1 MGTKTRGRMG
11 YVTVAAGVMVAMMA
25 IQTGASAGHDDPDND
40 WPDCSKVFVT
50 PSVLW
55 PPNRKFVEVTVG
67 GAVDPDGD
75 ELTYSMRSVDQ
86 DEPLMSEGDN
96 TSPDAQRTSNPKTVR
111 LRAERSA
118 AGDGRVYQILLD
130 IEDSHGHTCNEGPT
144 ISVPR
149 EKKGEPAHFSGLVA
163 NSFGE

>member
-1 MGTKTRGRMG
+1 MASSGRRSKR
-11 YVTVAAGVMVAMMA
+11 YVIVGLGLIVSMIA
-25 IQTGASAGHDDPDND
+25 IQTTASAGHDSPDND

-55 PPNRKFVEVTVG
+55 PPNHQFVEVTVG

-75 ELTYSMRSVDQ
+75 ALTYSMRSVDQ
-86 DEPLMSEGDN
+86 DEPLQSAGDR
-96 TSPDAQRTSNPKTVR
+96 TSPDARRTSDPRKVL
-111 LRAERSA
+111 LRAERSTS
-118 AGDGRVYQILLD
+118 GDGRVYQILLD
-130 IEDSHGHTCNEGPT
+130 IEDPHGHTCNEGPT

-149 EKKGEPAHFSGLVA
+149 TRNGPPAHFSGLTA